1 MKLTTFDEAD
11 QSSDAASS
19 SDTAPAPASGPKH
32 DPASKDCRLVGDI
45 LSRVGDKWSMLVVM
59 TLLEGALHFNEL
71 KRAIKGVSQQM
82 LSRTLRA
89 LERDGLVVRTVHAGV
104 PVRVEYAL
112 SDLGRSL
119 SAPVKALSTWALDSR
134 PAILES
140 RKIYDA
146 GHGAA

>member
-11 QSSDAASS
+11 Q
-19 SDTAPAPASGPKH
+19 PASAPKH

-59 TLLEGALHFNEL
+59 TLLDGPLHFNEL
-71 KRAIKGVSQQM
+71 KRAIQGVSQQM

-89 LERDGLVVRTVHAGV
+89 LERDGLVARSVHVGV

-119 SAPVKALSTWALDSR
+119 SGPVKALSTWAVDSR
-134 PAILES
+134 PAIEES
-140 RKIYDA
+140 RKVYD
-146 GHGAA
+146 GLHDG

>member
-11 QSSDAASS
+11 PPAAAGS
-19 SDTAPAPASGPKH
+19 AVAPKH

-59 TLLEGALHFNEL
+59 TLLGGPLHFNEL
-71 KRAIKGVSQQM
+71 KRAIQGVSQQM
-82 LSRTLRA
+82 LSRTVRA
-89 LERDGLVVRTVHAGV
+89 LERDGLVVRTVHIGV

-119 SAPVKALSTWALDSR
+119 SGPVKALSTWAVENGTT
-134 PAILES
+134 IEGS
-140 RKIYDA
+140 RKVYDGIHDEA
-146 GHGAA
+146 